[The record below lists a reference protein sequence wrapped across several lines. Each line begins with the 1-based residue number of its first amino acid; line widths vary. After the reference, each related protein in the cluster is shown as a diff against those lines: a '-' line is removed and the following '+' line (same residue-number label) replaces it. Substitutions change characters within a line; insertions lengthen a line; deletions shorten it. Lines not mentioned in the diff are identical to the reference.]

1 MKRSYFLIFTLIIV
15 VSVLPYSVMGAD
27 KGWSVAVKPGIYI
40 PQSDLKDFDTGL
52 NGEVAVAYRF
62 HKNLAVEGG
71 IGFFYTEDEFT
82 QYGTV
87 NGVPA
92 SMNNELEIGVMPVT
106 VSIKGILPVGKWE
119 FYGLGGVGAYMV
131 YGELEQTLNVGGYR
145 SHWSGDDTDAV
156 FGAHLGLGINYNI
169 TPRWFVG
176 AEGKYVWTSKAK
188 LEDGGASAKF
198 KLDGILATAVIGFRF

>member
-1 MKRSYFLIFTLIIV
+1 MKRSYFLIFALIIA
-15 VSVLPYSVMGAD
+15 VSVLPYPVMGAD

-92 SMNNELEIGVMPVT
+92 SMNRLDQRYLARRKV
-106 VSIKGILPVGKWE
+106 GILWSWWCRRV
-119 FYGLGGVGAYMV
+119 YGL
-131 YGELEQTLNVGGYR
+131 
-145 SHWSGDDTDAV
+145 W
-156 FGAHLGLGINYNI
+156 
-169 TPRWFVG
+169 
-176 AEGKYVWTSKAK
+176 
-188 LEDGGASAKF
+188 
-198 KLDGILATAVIGFRF
+198 